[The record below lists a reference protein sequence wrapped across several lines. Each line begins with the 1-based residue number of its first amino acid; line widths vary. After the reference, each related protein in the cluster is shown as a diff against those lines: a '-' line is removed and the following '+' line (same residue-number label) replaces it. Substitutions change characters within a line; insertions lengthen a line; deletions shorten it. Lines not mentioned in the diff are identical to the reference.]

1 MNYSWR
7 EGNQADLLATGED
20 YFSRVFACIHEAR
33 EEVLLE
39 TFRIA
44 EDDVGLALQ
53 QALIAAAN
61 RGVRV
66 ELTADNYGTH
76 DLSPSFVSAMT
87 DAGVHVHLFAPAPRL
102 FGCRTTRFRRLHRNV
117 LVIDGEHAFIGSF
130 AYSTGHSS
138 PDAAQNYALAV
149 RGPVVADIH
158 RDALNQLPDAGR
170 QANPIKPVTRHAGSA
185 RLRLTVRDND
195 THTHD
200 IESEYLRIIQAS
212 TQRLVIASACFFPRY
227 PLLREIRNA
236 ARRGVKVTL
245 LLQGQAHMP
254 WAYGFSRLLYDYL
267 LRDGVVIHEYDQAIL
282 HGKVALADHEWVS
295 VGSSNLDPLSLALNL
310 EANLMVRDAP
320 VNRSLHDHLLEQAHT
335 HCRPVELQPATRGYW
350 WRIPLIVLGF
360 QCLRHFPALAGWFP
374 AHTPRRPLIDA
385 EQAHLQYDSENA
397 A

>member
-7 EGNQADLLATGED
+7 EGNQADLLATGDD
-20 YFSRVFACIHEAR
+20 YFSRVFACIREAR

-39 TFRIA
+39 TFLIT
-44 EDDVGLALQ
+44 EDEVGLALQ

-66 ELTADNYGTH
+66 ELTTDNYGTH
-76 DLSPSFVSAMT
+76 DLSQPFVNAMT
-87 DAGVHVHLFAPAPRL
+87 DAGIHVHPFAPAPHL
-102 FGCRTTRFRRLHRNV
+102 LGCRTTRFRRLHRNV

-130 AYSTGHSS
+130 AYSSS
-138 PDAAQNYALAV
+138 HLAPGAGQDYALAI

-158 RDALNQLPDAGR
+158 HDALSQLQHVHQP
-170 QANPIKPVTRHAGSA
+170 ANRVKPVTRHAGSA

-195 THTHD
+195 MHPHD

-212 TQRLVIASACFFPRY
+212 TQRLVIATACFFPRY

-267 LRDGVVIHEYDQAIL
+267 LRDGVVIHEYDQGIL
-282 HGKVALADHEWVS
+282 HGKVALADHEWAS
-295 VGSSNLDPLSLALNL
+295 VGSSNLDPLSLTLNL

-335 HCRPVELQPATRGYW
+335 RCRPVELQPASHGYW
-350 WRIPLIVLGF
+350 WRIPLIVLSF
-360 QCLRHFPALAGWFP
+360 HFLHHFPALAGWFP
-374 AHTPRRPLIDA
+374 AHTPRRPLIDTQ
-385 EQAHLQYDSENA
+385 QANLHYDPENA